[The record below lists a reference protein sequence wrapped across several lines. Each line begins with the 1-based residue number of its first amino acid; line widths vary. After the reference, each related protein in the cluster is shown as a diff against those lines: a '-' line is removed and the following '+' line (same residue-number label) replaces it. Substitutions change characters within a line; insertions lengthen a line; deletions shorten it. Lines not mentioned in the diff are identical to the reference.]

1 VKGIQDILE
10 VYTQM
15 AKHSSEFFLYLNQ
28 MQYDLNQL
36 AEDAERERKQI
47 KQSGLAAEQRVLD
60 AERQM
65 ERAKA
70 KYDVL
75 ARELSNARRSLKNSS
90 LRFTLRGPK
99 SIEQFEEDLCHKVN
113 VADED
118 YQAKVKNARQMRQ
131 ELMSALR
138 PNAVNSLKSL
148 ISQIDTTL
156 KKQMHELGTYYL

>member
-1 VKGIQDILE
+1 MKGIQDILE

-15 AKHSSEFFLYLNQ
+15 AKHSNEFFLYLNQ

-36 AEDAERERKQI
+36 AEDAERKRKQI
-47 KQSGLAAEQRVLD
+47 KQFGLAAEQRVLD

-90 LRFTLRGPK
+90 HRLTLRGPK

-113 VADED
+113 LADVE
-118 YQAKVKNARQMRQ
+118 YHAKVVNARQMRQ
-131 ELMSALR
+131 ELMFTLR
-138 PNAVNSLKSL
+138 PNAVDSLKSL